1 MIREEISVQSY
12 MITTLYLTVLS
23 AKTVFDL
30 PDCTSKRMLTV
41 MIIIDDDDR
50 IEYVFVMMMTL
61 LMMMMMM
68 MMCRISV
75 DEFVMFY
82 GLTKVFKIHFN
93 DLIVICTECI

>member
-30 PDCTSKRMLTV
+30 PDCTSKRMLIV

-50 IEYVFVMMMTL
+50 IECFCYDDDSFDDDDDDDV
-61 LMMMMMM
+61 
-68 MMCRISV
+68 
-75 DEFVMFY
+75 
-82 GLTKVFKIHFN
+82 
-93 DLIVICTECI
+93 